1 MPAPNHPKPRILPIQ
16 FWLPMLLVAGTLI
29 VAPQLRQSQP
39 PFQSHTLALL
49 LCGTVAL
56 SGYLFAVIAQPEKF

>member
-1 MPAPNHPKPRILPIQ
+1 
-16 FWLPMLLVAGTLI
+16 VAGTVV
-29 VAPQLRQSQP
+29 VAPQLRHTQP
-39 PFQSHTLALL
+39 PLQSHTLALL